1 MARPT
6 KYSEKIRDLICE
18 RLASGESLR
27 SICADKSMP
36 VISTVLLWVVNDRDG
51 FSEHYA
57 RAREAQAHHHVDE
70 MLDMRHGILDG
81 SIEPQAARVVSDMIK
96 WSAERMSRKAFAA
109 KRPDE
114 ADDDIQAQ
122 PLNISFEVREPVR
135 DVKVTNAKPE

>member
-6 KYSEKIRDLICE
+6 KYTEKIRDQICE

-27 SICADKSMP
+27 SICNDSKMP

-70 MLDMRHGILDG
+70 MLDMRFDILDG
-81 SIEPQAARVVSDMIK
+81 TVEPNAARVVADMIK

-109 KRPDE
+109 KKPDD
-114 ADDDIQAQ
+114 ADTTQSGSVQVVIMKD
-122 PLNISFEVREPVR
+122 E
-135 DVKVTNAKPE
+135 